1 MRFLPDPALGEAEWR
16 EQLRAQ
22 LEASVKSRL
31 VGDVPLGVLVSGGVD
46 SGAIAAL
53 AARSSLPRPLR
64 TFSVGFEESTYDER
78 PFAQHVAE
86 HCATEHHAIVFSP
99 RAALALMGTVG
110 DLLDQP
116 LVDATFLP
124 SYALAPT

>member
-53 AARSSLPRPLR
+53 TARSSLPRPLR
-64 TFSVGFEESTYDER
+64 TFSVGFEESTHDER
-78 PFAQHVAE
+78 PFPQQGAA
-86 HCATEHHAIVFSP
+86 HCQTEHHAIVFSP
-99 RAALALMGTVG
+99 REALALMGTVG
-110 DLLDQP
+110 HTPHQP
-116 LVDATFLP
+116 RAGAQILP
-124 SYALAPT
+124 RYAPA